1 MFYTDIHS
9 HMLFDADD
17 GAKDEAMMYGML
29 DMAYNSGTRAV
40 CMTPHYHP
48 LYYGHNQGR
57 SQLSFDLL
65 CAYAKEKYP
74 DMTLAIA
81 NELGYHTDCILA
93 VERGECRLLGG
104 KYLLMDFLPTAPLF
118 TVRYGMEEMLA
129 AGYRVVLAHVE
140 RYNCLHGQE
149 DLLADWE
156 RRGALFQVNASAFSR
171 GASFRTR
178 RFVKAL
184 MRHAL
189 VHAVA
194 ADAHDLTTRP
204 PVLAEAEA
212 VITKNYGE
220 DIAKLLLFELPMNL
234 MTGKNF

>member
-9 HMLFDADD
+9 HMLFGTDD
-17 GAKDEAMMYGML
+17 GAHDEETMYAML
-29 DMAYNSGTRAV
+29 DMAYNSGTRTV

-48 LYYGHNQGR
+48 LYYGHNYGR
-57 SQLSFDLL
+57 SQHAFDLL

-81 NELGYHTDCILA
+81 NELGYHTDCMSA
-93 VERGECRLLGG
+93 VECGDCRLLGG

-118 TVRYGMEEMLA
+118 TIKYGMEEMLSS
-129 AGYRVVLAHVE
+129 GYRVILAHVE
-140 RYNCLHGQE
+140 RYKSLRGSVE
-149 DLLADWE
+149 LLADWE

-171 GASFRTR
+171 GTSFGVR

-184 MRHAL
+184 MRNAL

-194 ADAHDLTTRP
+194 ADAHDLVTRP
-204 PVLAEAEA
+204 PVLSEAEA

-220 DIAKLLLFELPMNL
+220 DIAKLLLSELPQKL
-234 MTGKNF
+234 VSGKNL